1 MKVFLLSLV
10 CLFTF
15 TRAFSQANISYADKA
30 AQIQKDVW
38 GNAPAPFKVT
48 TVPDNL
54 SNEGAVVLARSF
66 NLQRTS
72 NGRIKFM
79 IITAGST
86 THTVKL
92 KTYHER
98 IKLNDKASLGAYS
111 SLEYQKKLDKSV
123 NLFIVKFADVHNTYV
138 GVKIIKPNGKEVI
151 VNTSEEVLLKNE
163 NKDQAGKLAIPGL
176 EVGDILDYY
185 ISTYDESEKMDGDSF
200 AANDNLFILTDEYPV
215 LYYSIDFQFNKKI
228 QVQYIYGNNAPHFE
242 ESTNDAG
249 DQLFSLKLHN
259 LPKFQNQLWTSRLR
273 QYPYIEIG
281 SQFGSGFNNMV
292 MGGHKEDESL
302 SRFENLK
309 AAYENSF
316 IENPGFDELEKK
328 TKDYYKSGK
337 AYKNAP
343 LDSVCKVMY
352 DEYRYLVFDSY
363 NGDELENLNLL
374 NYRSVKSG
382 FITRLAAMDLTDM
395 KIDYSIL
402 LVASRN
408 SNSLANVF
416 NDDDFSYMIQINGN
430 KPLYMCFDDPL
441 TQFNEIPA
449 RFQGEKV
456 VQLIPERHNG
466 HKYTFTEYNETLPVI
481 PADQNVTDEQLQVSL
496 VPGNMQKLKI
506 DRTVKQSGALRLA
519 DQRDL
524 LPAQMV
530 DDGLQALVNGDP
542 LDKRLSKD
550 PKTKKM
556 RDDYQYAFT
565 KQLQDITKNFT
576 AEIKGNFDQEPE
588 LVEHCKI
595 INPAL
600 EYTDPV
606 FSFTESFVLNNL
618 VKKAGDNYIIDAGKL
633 TGSFY
638 KLDDKDRK
646 RDVDIY
652 MPSARS
658 FKYSITIAIP
668 QGYTAKGLDEMT
680 VTKTNKTGSFSSAAT
695 VKGNTITITVYRVYS
710 NNFEPTANW
719 PQVMELIDAASNFNT
734 QKILLEKK
742 G

>member
-1 MKVFLLSLV
+1 MKVFLISLA
-10 CLFTF
+10 CMFTF
-15 TRAFSQANISYADKA
+15 AQAFSQANVSYADKA

-38 GNAPAPFKVT
+38 GNAPAAFKT
-48 TVPDNL
+48 TVVPDNL

-72 NGRIKFM
+72 NGKFKFM

-86 THTVKL
+86 TKTVKL

-98 IKLNDKASLGAYS
+98 VKLNDKASLDAYS
-111 SLEYQKKLDKSV
+111 SLEYQKKLDKTV
-123 NLFIVKFADVHNTYV
+123 NLLFAKFADVHNTYI
-138 GVKIIKPNGKEVI
+138 GVKIIKPNGKEII
-151 VNTSEEVLLKNE
+151 VNTNEEVLLKNE
-163 NKDQAGKLAIPGL
+163 TKDQAGKLAIPGL

-200 AANDNLFILTDEYPV
+200 KDNDNLFILADEYPV

-228 QVQYIYGNNAPHFE
+228 QVQYIYGNDAPHFE

-259 LPKFQNQLWTSRLR
+259 LPKYQNQLWTSPLR

-281 SQFGSGFNNMV
+281 SQFGSRFNNTI
-292 MGGHKEDESL
+292 MGAHKEDESL
-302 SRFENLK
+302 SRFDNLK
-309 AAYENSF
+309 EAYESSF
-316 IENPGFDELEKK
+316 IEGPGYDELEKK
-328 TKDYYKSGK
+328 TKDYFKSNK

-343 LDSVCKVMY
+343 LDSICKVMY

-363 NGDELENLNLL
+363 NADELENVNQM
-374 NYRSVKSG
+374 NYRSIKSD
-382 FITRLAAMDLTDM
+382 FLTRLVAMDLTDM

-416 NDDDFSYMIQINGN
+416 NDDDFSYMIKINGD
-430 KPLYMCFDDPL
+430 KPFYMCFDEPL

-449 RFQGEKV
+449 RFQGEKA
-456 VQLIPERHNG
+456 VQLIPERHNAR
-466 HKYTFTEYNETLPVI
+466 KYTFTEYSETLPVI
-481 PADQNVTDEQLQVSL
+481 PADQNVIDEQLQVSL
-496 VPGNMQKLKI
+496 LPDNMQKLKI
-506 DRTVKQSGALRLA
+506 DRTVKQGGALRLSN
-519 DQRDL
+519 QRDL
-524 LPAQMV
+524 LATQTV
-530 DDGLQALVNGDP
+530 DAGLQALVNGDP
-542 LDKRLSKD
+542 LEKRI
-550 PKTKKM
+550 KKM
-556 RDDYQYAFT
+556 HDDYQHAFT
-565 KQLQDITKNFT
+565 KQIQGMDKNFI
-576 AEIKGNFDQEPE
+576 AEIKENFEQEPE
-588 LVEHCKI
+588 HVEHCKI

-600 EYTDPV
+600 EYTDPI

-646 RDVDIY
+646 RNVDIY

-658 FKYSITIAIP
+658 FKYTITIAIP
-668 QGYTAKGLDEMT
+668 QGYTAKGLEAMT
-680 VTKTNKTGSFSSAAT
+680 VTKTNRTGSFTSAAT
-695 VKGNTITITVYRVYS
+695 INGNALTITVYRVY
-710 NNFEPTANW
+710 NNNYETTASW
-719 PQVMELIDAASNFNT
+719 PQVLELIDAASNFNT
-734 QKILLEKK
+734 QKILLEKE
-742 G
+742 